1 MQEKGESPDA
11 ENDTG
16 SSKFSQMMRLKEVHF
31 LSFFAL
37 IYVGIEVTL
46 GGVCVCVSICLLT

>member
-16 SSKFSQMMRLKEVHF
+16 SSKFSEMMRLKEVHF

-46 GGVCVCVSICLLT
+46 GGVCVCVCQFVY

>member
-1 MQEKGESPDA
+1 MQEGESPDA
-11 ENDTG
+11 DNDTG

>member
-1 MQEKGESPDA
+1 MQEEGESPDA

-37 IYVGIEVTL
+37 IYAGIEVTL
-46 GGVCVCVSICLLT
+46 GGMSICLLS